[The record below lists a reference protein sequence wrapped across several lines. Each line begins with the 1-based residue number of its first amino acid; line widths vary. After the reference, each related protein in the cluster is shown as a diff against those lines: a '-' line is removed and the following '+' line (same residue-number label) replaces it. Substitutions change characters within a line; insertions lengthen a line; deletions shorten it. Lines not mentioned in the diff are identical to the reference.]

1 MKKKLNCIL
10 LIDDDEPTNFLY
22 KMIVSEADCTSET
35 LIAQSASEALN
46 YLEKFC
52 GKNSLEDFTHF
63 PDLIFLDI
71 NMPCMNGWEFLEKYK
86 ELKKDFKKEA
96 IVVMLSTSL
105 NPDDVTRAK
114 GMPEVAGFRHKPL
127 SIPMLNEILKEFFPA
142 DY

>member
-52 GKNSLEDFTHF
+52 EKNSLEDFTHF

-86 ELKKDFKKEA
+86 ELKKGFKKET

-105 NPDDVTRAK
+105 NPDDVTRAE